1 MSADK
6 FTLDS
11 TEIEYI
17 YDLLHDDIKARELMV
32 EMSPEG
38 DQRREALAGI
48 QQSARLITKLEIL
61 IDDDD

>member
-1 MSADK
+1 MSVEK
-6 FTLDS
+6 FTLDLS
-11 TEIEYI
+11 EVEYI
-17 YDLLHDDIKARELMV
+17 YELLHDDIKARELMV
-32 EMSPEG
+32 EMAPEG

>member
-1 MSADK
+1 MSVEK
-6 FTLDS
+6 FTLDAN
-11 TEIEYI
+11 EVKYI
-17 YDLLHDDIKARELMV
+17 YELLHDDIKARELMV
-32 EMSPEG
+32 EMAPEG